1 MPAKAGLL
9 AHLLENFSKDYSR
22 TEIKRLLK
30 FGRVRVNGAV
40 QTRHDAPIKKDDRV
54 EILGAPKG
62 GKNAVEILSEYPAI
76 RLVYE
81 DEAVLVVEKPADLLT
96 VATEKI
102 KEKTLYYRLNEYLKL
117 KRRRVFIVHRLDRE
131 VSGILVFA
139 KNEAAKHFLQDDW
152 ENTEKKYYAV
162 VEGALHPLEGEFESY
177 LSQNKGLKVFSV
189 ERPSHSAGQSRR
201 MTGRSGESKLA
212 ITRYKVLRNNRRN
225 SLLEISIP
233 TGRKHQIR
241 VHLSEA
247 GHPVIG
253 DEKYGSSV
261 DPLRRLALHAEF
273 LSFTHPVSGKRMSF
287 QTELPEGFLGLVS

>member
-1 MPAKAGLL
+1 MDPLKVVENGK
-9 AHLLENFSKDYSR
+9 LLEYLLKTLAKKESR

-30 FGRVRVNGAV
+30 FGRVQVNGAI
-40 QTRHDAPIKKDDRV
+40 QTRHDAPIKKGDRV

-62 GKNAVEILSEYPAI
+62 GKNALEILSEYPAI

-81 DEAVLVVEKPADLLT
+81 DEAVLVIEKPANLLT

-117 KRRRVFIVHRLDRE
+117 KRRRSFIVPRLDRE
-131 VSGILVFA
+131 VSGILGFA

-162 VEGALHPLEGEFESY
+162 VEGMLHPLEGEFESY

-189 ERPSHSAGQSRR
+189 ER
-201 MTGRSGESKLA
+201 SGESKLA
-212 ITRYKVLRNNRRN
+212 ITRYKVLKNNRRN
-225 SLLEISIP
+225 SLLEVSIP

-247 GHPVIG
+247 GYPVIG

-273 LSFTHPVSGKRMSF
+273 LSFTHPVSGKRLSF

>member
-1 MPAKAGLL
+1 MSAKADLL
-9 AHLLENFSKDYSR
+9 THLLENFSKNHSR

-81 DEAVLVVEKPADLLT
+81 DEAVLVVEKPANLLT
-96 VATEKI
+96 VATEKV

-117 KRRRVFIVHRLDRE
+117 KRRRIFIVHRLDRE
-131 VSGILVFA
+131 VSGLMVFA

-152 ENTEKKYYAV
+152 EHTEKKYYAV
-162 VEGALHPLEGEFESY
+162 VEGLLHPLEGEFESY
-177 LSQNKGLKVFSV
+177 LSQNKTLKVFSV
-189 ERPSHSAGQSRR
+189 DRPTDAA
-201 MTGRSGESKLA
+201 KLA
-212 ITRYKVLRNNRRN
+212 ITCYKVLKNNRRC
-225 SLLEISIP
+225 SLLEVTIP

-247 GHPVIG
+247 GHPVVG
-253 DEKYGSSV
+253 DEKYGASINA
-261 DPLRRLALHAEF
+261 LRRLGLHAEF
-273 LSFTHPVSGKRMSF
+273 LSFTHPVTGKRLTF